1 MLTPAG
7 MPKTLPKI
15 TLLFAG
21 GATLY
26 TEGEGVFNLRSASD
40 VKQWMAKVPELSLIA
55 EVEPIFLLP
64 DGQTL
69 EPEHWNDV
77 LGIVKQK
84 YAASD
89 GCVILQGVDTMLST
103 GAFLSFALHGL
114 GKPVV
119 LTGAPVAP
127 PNPQGDTKEF
137 MSHFRTLGVRANLIN
152 AVQVSTLNLREVSIV
167 FGNQVMRANRAR
179 SAPGA
184 TFNMFEADEV
194 DVFGRVDFGIRLKS
208 EQQRKKDPIHIT
220 KLKNVQ
226 LAVVSLHPGFK
237 PEALADVVREKP
249 DGILIQSFGQQ
260 GVPERYWPAIR
271 LATQKDIPV
280 VITGQG
286 AAGLVSQ
293 PGVAVISHLTESTLH
308 AKFLWALSKASNS
321 RVVLDLMQK
330 NAAGEFGFLYR
341 DS

>member
-1 MLTPAG
+1 

-15 TLLFAG
+15 KLLFAG

-26 TEGEGVFNLRSASD
+26 TEGEGVFTLRSASE

-69 EPEHWNDV
+69 EPEHWNELLEV
-77 LGIVKQK
+77 IKQK
-84 YAASD
+84 YTNAD
-89 GCVILQGVDTMLST
+89 GFVILQGVDTMLST
-103 GAFLSFALHGL
+103 SAFLSFALHGL

-127 PNPQGDTKEF
+127 SNPQGDTKEF

-194 DVFGRVDFGIRLKS
+194 DVFGRVDFGIRLKA
-208 EQQRKKDPIHIT
+208 EQQRKKDPLHLT
-220 KLKNVQ
+220 KLKNVHV
-226 LAVVSLHPGFK
+226 AVISLHPGYR
-237 PEALADVVREKP
+237 PEELAALVQTKL
-249 DGILIQSFGQQ
+249 DGIVIHAFGQQ

-280 VITGQG
+280 VITAQG
-286 AAGLVSQ
+286 TGSTSTQ
-293 PGVAVISHLTESTLH
+293 PGVVVIPNLTESTLH
-308 AKFLWALSKASNS
+308 AKFLWALSKASNV
-321 RVVLDLMQK
+321 RIVLDLMQK
-330 NAAGEFGFLYR
+330 NVAGEFGLFYR
-341 DS
+341 ET